1 MYAFFEK
8 RRNFLEKYN
17 EVWKNISNFIKWEFD
32 SKLVYN
38 KKYLKTEIKSYD
50 GKINRNIHNNK
61 IPKEDS

>member
-8 RRNFLEKYN
+8 RRNLLEKYN

-50 GKINRNIHNNK
+50 GKINKNIHNNK

>member
-50 GKINRNIHNNK
+50 GKINKNIHNNK